1 MLLTLFLGILVILL
15 MYIFGIPCFFYKIT
29 NFYCPGCGFTRAVF
43 ALLHLNIY
51 QALRYNVLIIIYIP
65 LILYCIFY
73 KFILKRDCQ
82 ISNLILYIILI
93 LVCLFGILRNIPYF
107 SYLAPTVVSTI

>member
-1 MLLTLFLGILVILL
+1 MRIRNNKVNVFLSDDE
-15 MYIFGIPCFFYKIT
+15 
-29 NFYCPGCGFTRAVF
+29 
-43 ALLHLNIY
+43 
-51 QALRYNVLIIIYIP
+51 
-65 LILYCIFY
+65 

>member
-1 MLLTLFLGILVILL
+1 MIKERNIVLCILL
-15 MYIFGIPCFFYKIT
+15 SIITCGIYGIYWFFT
-29 NFYCPGCGFTRAVF
+29 LTDD